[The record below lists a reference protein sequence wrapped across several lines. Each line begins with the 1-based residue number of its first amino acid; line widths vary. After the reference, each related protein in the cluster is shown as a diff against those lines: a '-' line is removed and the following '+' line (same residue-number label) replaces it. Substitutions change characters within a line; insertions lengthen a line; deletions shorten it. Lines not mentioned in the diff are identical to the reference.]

1 MSGYPDTR
9 MQVAC
14 KEIMIAVGLQ
24 ISFCRIVYKSE
35 KIIECKDIIGDGDIA
50 LPVPLIVQDI
60 VIAADQFDP
69 DIREIMP
76 PFAEQFQFLVFATV
90 KEIAHYDELP
100 GLKVLYLLDQPL
112 EVLFVNSLGN
122 WDAEFP
128 EMSGL
133 SEMQVCQDQRFFFF
147 PENAPFR

>member
-1 MSGYPDTR
+1 
-9 MQVAC
+9 
-14 KEIMIAVGLQ
+14 MIAVGSQ

-35 KIIECKDIIGDGDIA
+35 KIIECKNIIGDGDIA
-50 LPVPLIVQDI
+50 LLVPLIMQDI
-60 VIAADQFDP
+60 VIAADQFNI

-76 PFAEQFQFLVFATV
+76 PFSEQFQFLVFATV
-90 KEIAHYDELP
+90 EEIAHYNELP
-100 GLKVLYLLDQPL
+100 GLKVLYLLDQSL

-122 WDAEFP
+122 RDAEFP

-133 SEMQVCQDQRFFFF
+133 SEMQICQDQRFFFF